1 MKTRRR
7 LLPDPLS
14 ALLLCAAVVSV
25 RPVAAQTI
33 RGYLLQRGD
42 DQPIGLASIV
52 MVSESGDSIASTLS
66 QPNGFFEISS
76 PEAGNY
82 LLLARALGYTDARV
96 GLFELGS
103 GGVISVEFRLRA
115 APLTI
120 EGLMVRGRA
129 HEGVLVRNGFFARMQ
144 RGAGHFFTPADLAQA
159 TQQRTIDLLEGL
171 AGVRRQ
177 PVSRG
182 GEQLVVRGASGY
194 CVPSLLVDGVR
205 VTWRGT
211 RSGLDDIV
219 PLETLMAVEV
229 HRGVTGIPI
238 EFGSFNSCGLLVFWT
253 K

>member
-1 MKTRRR
+1 MKTGRR
-7 LLPDPLS
+7 LQLDLLS
-14 ALLLCAAVVSV
+14 GFLVCAVVVSV
-25 RPVAAQTI
+25 RPVAAQTV

-42 DQPIGLASIV
+42 DQPISLASIV
-52 MVSESGDSIASTLS
+52 MVSESGDSVASTLTR
-66 QPNGFFEISS
+66 PNGFFEVSS
-76 PEAGNY
+76 SEPGNY
-82 LLLARALGYTDARV
+82 LLHARVLGYTDTRV
-96 GLFELGS
+96 GLFELGP
-103 GGVISVEFRLRA
+103 GGVITVEFRLRA
-115 APLTI
+115 EPLTI
-120 EGLMVRGRA
+120 EGLMVSGTA
-129 HEGVLVRNGFFARMQ
+129 HAGVLVRNGFFARMQ
-144 RGAGHFFTPADLAQA
+144 RGTGYFFTPADLAQA
-159 TQQRTIDLLEGL
+159 TEQRTIDLLEGL

-238 EFGSFNSCGLLVFWT
+238 EFGSFNNCGLLVFWT